1 LGAKA
6 LAASPRNLSAATADE
21 RGVEQEGRKT
31 GRFGDGSDIVIG
43 ACIEVHR
50 HLGPGLLESAYELC
64 LAHELELR
72 GLRVERQ
79 RPVPLRYKGISLDC
93 GYRIDLIA
101 DDAIV
106 VEIKAVERLLP
117 VHHAQLL
124 TYLRLTELRV
134 GLLVNFHSAV
144 IKNDLRRL
152 TLSPTFPSSH
162 LPVNPQPPLDEPR

>member
-1 LGAKA
+1 M
-6 LAASPRNLSAATADE
+6 
-21 RGVEQEGRKT
+21 EQEGGKA
-31 GRFGDGSDIVIG
+31 GRFGDGSEIVIG

-93 GYRIDLIA
+93 GYRLDLVV
-101 DDAIV
+101 DDALV
-106 VEIKAVERLLP
+106 VEIKAVDRLQP
-117 VHHAQLL
+117 IHQAQLL
-124 TYLRLTELRV
+124 TYLRLTQLRV

-144 IKNDLRRL
+144 LKNDLRRL
-152 TLSPTFPSSH
+152 TLSPNFPPSH
-162 LPVNPQPPLDEPR
+162 LPVNSQQSLDDRR